1 MRMSKRARPDYHS
14 PEERERADLS
24 VAKRSSID
32 EAPIDEQ
39 RCEVKIQEHR
49 ALFDDQVPEMVDAI
63 AAAVKQERDDAL
75 ELATCDICMVDGNF
89 KEWRLSMWEGEAA
102 SWNDGCIHAFCRTC
116 AHRIAKPAL
125 PRVLRGYSQ
134 ARRCPFCN
142 RRARLSFYAGPFDPT
157 CSV

>member
-1 MRMSKRARPDYHS
+1 MSKRPRRSYLS
-14 PEERERADLS
+14 NLEERMQADLEMTKTAS
-24 VAKRSSID
+24 FH
-32 EAPIDEQ
+32 Q
-39 RCEVKIQEHR
+39 
-49 ALFDDQVPEMVDAI
+49 ALIDDQRVRLKVAAHWALPDWAVPQVVDAV

-125 PRVLRGYSQ
+125 PRVLRGYTQ
-134 ARRCPFCN
+134 ARRCPFCD
-142 RRARLSFYAGPFDPT
+142 RRARFSFYAGAFDST
-157 CSV
+157 CDV